1 MATKITLRHSASG
14 VEKNAYYGFSWTTF
28 FFSMWPALF
37 RGDWLGFFGSLAIH
51 LVLGFLTLGIGN
63 VVFGIVMCFVYN
75 GWHARRLLVNGFE
88 FTGSQDEKD
97 RAARALN
104 VAQKGS
110 A

>member
-28 FFSMWPALF
+28 FFGFWPALF
-37 RGDWLGFFGSLAIH
+37 RGDWLVFFGSLVIH
-51 LVLGFLTLGIGN
+51 VVLALLTMGIGN
-63 VVFGIVMCFVYN
+63 VVFSVAMCFIYN
-75 GWHARRLLVNGFE
+75 GMHARRLLTIGYE

-104 VAQKGS
+104 VAQKAS